1 MLMKFKILSRRSI
14 ISIILLII
22 SITLALINRD
32 ILGLGRYVAFTEMG
46 SRSILNSHERPSPI
60 MYVLTD
66 KSEVSDFIKL
76 YIEGLT
82 PSDVRQELLA
92 RLENLDYDTNV
103 AVFIGVESSRT
114 AVQTES
120 VVVVDDTVNIRV
132 HVTPYP
138 GFGPQVVFDPYQV
151 IAIEKAVIPGGIV
164 TFNIVNNF
172 FKIAST
178 TKSITYLS
186 LSRIHTSTN

>member
-1 MLMKFKILSRRSI
+1 MLTRSGVPESGCI
-14 ISIILLII
+14 
-22 SITLALINRD
+22 
-32 ILGLGRYVAFTEMG
+32 GLGRYVAFTEMG